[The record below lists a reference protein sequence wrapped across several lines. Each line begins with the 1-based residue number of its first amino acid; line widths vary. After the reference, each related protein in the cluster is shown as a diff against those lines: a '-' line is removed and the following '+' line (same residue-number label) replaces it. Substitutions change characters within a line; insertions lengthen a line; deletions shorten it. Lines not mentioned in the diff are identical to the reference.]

1 MLFLFLACE
10 PTGTT
15 YKGSSLYTYLPL
27 DGAREWSYSLEMDE
41 ATAEGYTGLQEIDA
55 LKVAEENVNSYTKVT
70 IEYSQD
76 NGVGETG
83 TPLLRITWSSD
94 ASNGIAIHGYEN
106 LQSGESAV
114 VFDTPV
120 LLAEPQMLKGTTLES
135 ATNSGGTVSSNY
147 IGIEPCPN
155 KWTAELDE
163 PWNCAYFEISSD
175 EGLPFDGGWWFAT
188 SWGTSLFQIDN
199 GPLSAEYTW
208 SLAKSEW
215 ESEFVS
221 PSEEE

>member
-55 LKVAEENVNSYTKVT
+55 LKIAEENADSYTKTT

-83 TPLLRITWSSD
+83 TPLC
-94 ASNGIAIHGYEN
+94 E
-106 LQSGESAV
+106 
-114 VFDTPV
+114 
-120 LLAEPQMLKGTTLES
+120 
-135 ATNSGGTVSSNY
+135 
-147 IGIEPCPN
+147 
-155 KWTAELDE
+155 
-163 PWNCAYFEISSD
+163 
-175 EGLPFDGGWWFAT
+175 
-188 SWGTSLFQIDN
+188 
-199 GPLSAEYTW
+199 
-208 SLAKSEW
+208 
-215 ESEFVS
+215 
-221 PSEEE
+221 